1 MTVQRRSMAALAFAL
16 AGALGFAAGPARAAQ
31 EPLRFELFLKGAFAP
46 PGSTSTYDH
55 AYDPHPGYEIAGSYA
70 RQTLNVDSLSSSGIR
85 AGLLVPVG
93 RNLGLRLTFGRDTT
107 PFGGVNSRFLLYYK
121 YTAYLPPLME
131 KGYYSRLTT
140 IEWPDT
146 TGHLRRDSASLE
158 FVVRLPLSSALSLRL
173 AAGPQLA
180 IFSGEMYPL
189 GYEEVI
195 YERYGAQIFGWS
207 FILLRLPP
215 RTVLG
220 ATVDV
225 ELAWRIDGRVA
236 LVLGAAF
243 QTGSYEGTPEIV
255 TAYDYHSLLE
265 KAPEVLARLNAAIAP
280 RPIALSPSP
289 FVFSFG
295 IAIGL

>member
-1 MTVQRRSMAALAFAL
+1 MTVHRRGAAALAFAL
-16 AGALGFAAGPARAAQ
+16 AGALGFAAGPALAAQ
-31 EPLRFELFLKGAFAP
+31 EPLRFELFLKGAFVP
-46 PGSTSTYDH
+46 PGSSSTYDH

-70 RQTLNVDSLSSSGIR
+70 RQALNVEPLSGSGIQ

-107 PFGGVNSRFLLYYK
+107 PFGGANGPFLLYYK

-131 KGYYSRLTT
+131 RGYYSRLTT
-140 IEWPDT
+140 VEWPDT

-158 FVVRLPLSSALSLRL
+158 FVVRLPLSDALSLRL

-180 IFSGEMYPL
+180 IFSGELSPL

-207 FILLRLPP
+207 FVLLRLPP

-220 ATVDV
+220 ATAEV
-225 ELAWRIDGRVA
+225 ELALQIDRRVS
-236 LVLGAAF
+236 LILGTSYR
-243 QTGSYEGTPEIV
+243 TGSYEGTPEIV

-265 KAPEVLARLNAAIAP
+265 KAPEVLARLHAAIVP
-280 RPIALSPSP
+280 GPIALSPPP
-289 FVFSFG
+289 FRLSFG
-295 IAIGL
+295 VAIGL